1 MTTLGGFLSTV
12 PFSAKKDIMGTEL
25 KLCVSAIIL
34 TSFLLGG
41 CSNALLPYSLETP
54 PLILTP
60 ASLANMED
68 GRGRFREIYCAVQ
81 KDHGATLPYSRP
93 CEEVIFRL
101 VDEPEPT
108 RNLVPLGPSKL
119 KLRVLVVP
127 GLFNDCIKFSSV
139 YSYACAHLE
148 SYGYRAEN
156 LSVSGRSS
164 STHNAM
170 EIRNALLGMDLQ
182 PEERIVLVGYSK
194 GVPDI
199 LEAVVAYPE
208 VRQIVAAVVSV
219 AGAVNGSPLAGLID
233 KPYQELLKKIP
244 VPQCAPGV
252 GDPIESLKRSTRL
265 EWLSRNRLPETIKY
279 FSLAAFAGRDDISTI
294 LQPGYDQL
302 ALIDPRND
310 SQVIFYD
317 AIIPGST
324 LLGFVKA
331 DHWAVAMPFSQDA
344 PQLSSGLIDKNEF
357 PREVLLEAMIRFV
370 EEKLL
375 TSGSSVNMGKSQN

>member
-1 MTTLGGFLSTV
+1 
-12 PFSAKKDIMGTEL
+12 MGAAF
-25 KLCVSAIIL
+25 KLCISVMTLA
-34 TSFLLGG
+34 SFFLGG
-41 CSNALLPYSLETP
+41 CSVPLLPYSLETP
-54 PLILTP
+54 PLTLTTV
-60 ASLANMED
+60 SLAKIED

-81 KDHGATLPYSRP
+81 KDHGATLPYNRP
-93 CEEVIFRL
+93 CGEVISHL
-101 VDEPEPT
+101 GDEPEPKG
-108 RNLVPLGPSKL
+108 NPVSLGPSKL

-148 SYGYRAEN
+148 SYGYMAQS
-156 LSVSGRSS
+156 LLVSGRSS
-164 STHNAM
+164 STHNALQ
-170 EIRNALLGMDLQ
+170 IRNALLDMEFQ
-182 PEERIVLVGYSK
+182 PGERIVLVGYSK

-208 VRQIVAAVVSV
+208 IRQRIAAVVSV
-219 AGAVNGSPLAGLID
+219 AGAVNGSPLAEQID
-233 KPYQELLKKIP
+233 NPYQELLKKIP
-244 VPQCAPGV
+244 VPQCPPGV

-265 EWLSRNRLPETIKY
+265 QWLSRNRLPESIKY
-279 FSLAAFAGRDDISTI
+279 FSLVAFAGRDDISAI
-294 LQPGYDQL
+294 LHASYDQL

-344 PQLSSGLIDKNEF
+344 PQLSSWLIDKNEF

-370 EEKLL
+370 EENLMA
-375 TSGSSVNMGKSQN
+375 SASSVIIGKSQN